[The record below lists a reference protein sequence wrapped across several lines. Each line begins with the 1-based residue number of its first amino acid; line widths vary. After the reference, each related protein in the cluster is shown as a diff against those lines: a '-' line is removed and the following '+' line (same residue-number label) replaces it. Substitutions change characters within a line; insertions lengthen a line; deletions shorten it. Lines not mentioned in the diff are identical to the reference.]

1 VGYERIGPAVPHINR
16 LVDELV
22 CLGDLIG
29 YGVDD
34 VFAGRAPCNASW
46 GGQRPLTLPT
56 GLEAPESLSSDRST
70 RRIPEVGDL
79 LR

>member
-16 LVDELV
+16 LADELV

-29 YGVDD
+29 YGLDG

-46 GGQRPLTLPT
+46 EGQRPLTPLNGVP
-56 GLEAPESLSSDRST
+56 DRWHLYRVVS
-70 RRIPEVGDL
+70 E
-79 LR
+79 